1 MTVYWLLLLPTALIA
16 YLLGSLDSMVLASNF
31 VFRRNLA
38 RLGKGNI
45 WISNF
50 RRIYGVKGALKLLA
64 VELVRDMLPILIGG
78 GLLAIKGHGSVGFV
92 FAGFCLVMGRLFPL
106 FYELRGGHAA
116 LCLVCT
122 AMMTELSAG
131 IATLLMMVVAIA
143 ATRYISVGT
152 VVGALT
158 YAIVTV
164 MVVDESVIVKLAV
177 FIALAVVLRHIP
189 SFIRIVRGTEERLT
203 GEEDI
208 TYKLDE

>member
-16 YLLGSLDSMVLASNF
+16 YLLGSMDSMVLASNF

-38 RLGKGNI
+38 RLGKGNV

-64 VELVRDMLPILIGG
+64 VELVRDMIPILIGG
-78 GLLAIKGHGSVGFV
+78 GLLAIKGHANVGFV
-92 FAGFCLVMGRLFPL
+92 FAGFCLVLGRLFPL

-122 AMMTELSAG
+122 AMLTELSAG
-131 IATLLMMVVAIA
+131 IVTLLILLVTIA
-143 ATRYISVGT
+143 LTRYISVGT
-152 VVGALT
+152 VVAALT
-158 YAIVTV
+158 YAVVTV
-164 MVVDESVIVKLAV
+164 MVVDESVIVRLAI
-177 FIALAVVLRHIP
+177 FTALAIVLRHIP
-189 SFIRIVRGTEERLT
+189 SIVRIFRGTEERLT